1 VLSGFGGN
9 SKFAEKIEYGT
20 TTLADGLSAYFSDSD
35 GFGGGIP
42 GEPLRVAQPVVEL
55 GGAVLVARVLAA
67 AIAVFLLVTI
77 TKFKN
82 LKMQQMLCSVGVL
95 LMLAEIAVVVGGY
108 FMAVV
113 EPRFTMTA
121 PLPVLALAC
130 TLMAKSRIQKDY
142 KIIHDCDRLR

>member
-1 VLSGFGGN
+1 MVLQRWQTVYLLISVI
-9 SKFAEKIEYGT
+9 AMA
-20 TTLADGLSAYFSDSD
+20 LAAVF
-35 GFGGGIP
+35 P
-42 GEPLRVAQPVVEL
+42 AVEPLRVAQPVVEL

-95 LMLAEIAVVVGGY
+95 LMLAEIAVVAGGY

-113 EPRFTMTA
+113 DPRFTMTA

>member
-1 VLSGFGGN
+1 MVLQRWQTVYLLISVI
-9 SKFAEKIEYGT
+9 AMA
-20 TTLADGLSAYFSDSD
+20 LAAAF
-35 GFGGGIP
+35 P
-42 GEPLRVAQPVVEL
+42 AVEPLRVAQPVVEL

-95 LMLAEIAVVVGGY
+95 LMLAEIAVVAGGY

-113 EPRFTMTA
+113 DE
-121 PLPVLALAC
+121 
-130 TLMAKSRIQKDY
+130 
-142 KIIHDCDRLR
+142 IHDDSSAACACACLHADGEEPYPKRL

>member
-1 VLSGFGGN
+1 MVLQRWQTVYLLISVI
-9 SKFAEKIEYGT
+9 AMA
-20 TTLADGLSAYFSDSD
+20 LAAAF
-35 GFGGGIP
+35 P
-42 GEPLRVAQPVVEL
+42 AVEPLRVAQPVVEF

-95 LMLAEIAVVVGGY
+95 LMLAEIAVVAGGY

-113 EPRFTMTA
+113 VPRFTMTA

>member
-1 VLSGFGGN
+1 M
-9 SKFAEKIEYGT
+9 
-20 TTLADGLSAYFSDSD
+20 
-35 GFGGGIP
+35 
-42 GEPLRVAQPVVEL
+42 RVAQPVVEL

-130 TLMAKSRIQKDY
+130 TLMANSRIQKDY

>member
-1 VLSGFGGN
+1 MVLQRWQTVYLLISVI
-9 SKFAEKIEYGT
+9 AMA
-20 TTLADGLSAYFSDSD
+20 LAAAF
-35 GFGGGIP
+35 P
-42 GEPLRVAQPVVEL
+42 AVEPLRVAQP
-55 GGAVLVARVLAA
+55 VARVLAA

-95 LMLAEIAVVVGGY
+95 LMLAEIAVVAGGY

>member
-1 VLSGFGGN
+1 MVLQRWQTVYLLISVI
-9 SKFAEKIEYGT
+9 AMA
-20 TTLADGLSAYFSDSD
+20 LAAAF
-35 GFGGGIP
+35 P
-42 GEPLRVAQPVVEL
+42 AVEPRVAQPVVEL

-95 LMLAEIAVVVGGY
+95 LMLAEIAVVAGGY

>member
-1 VLSGFGGN
+1 MVLQRWQTVYLLISVI
-9 SKFAEKIEYGT
+9 AMA
-20 TTLADGLSAYFSDSD
+20 LAAA
-35 GFGGGIP
+35 
-42 GEPLRVAQPVVEL
+42 EPLRVAQPVVEF

-95 LMLAEIAVVVGGY
+95 LMLAEIAVVAGGY

>member
-1 VLSGFGGN
+1 MSGFGGN

-35 GFGGGIP
+35 GFGGGVP
-42 GEPLRVAQPVVEL
+42 GGRAVACCAEL

-95 LMLAEIAVVVGGY
+95 LMLAEIAVVAGGY

>member
-1 VLSGFGGN
+1 MSGFGGN

-35 GFGGGIP
+35 
-42 GEPLRVAQPVVEL
+42 EL

-95 LMLAEIAVVVGGY
+95 LMLAEIAVVAGGY

>member
-1 VLSGFGGN
+1 MSGFGGN

-42 GEPLRVAQPVVEL
+42 GGRAVAVEL

-95 LMLAEIAVVVGGY
+95 LMLAEIAVVAGGY

>member
-1 VLSGFGGN
+1 MVLQRWQTVYLLISVI
-9 SKFAEKIEYGT
+9 AMA
-20 TTLADGLSAYFSDSD
+20 LAAAF
-35 GFGGGIP
+35 P
-42 GEPLRVAQPVVEL
+42 AVEPLRVAQPVVEL

-95 LMLAEIAVVVGGY
+95 LMLA
-108 FMAVV
+108 VV

>member
-1 VLSGFGGN
+1 M
-9 SKFAEKIEYGT
+9 A
-20 TTLADGLSAYFSDSD
+20 LAAAF
-35 GFGGGIP
+35 P
-42 GEPLRVAQPVVEL
+42 AVEPLRVAQPVVEL

-82 LKMQQMLCSVGVL
+82 LKMQQMLCSVGVM
-95 LMLAEIAVVVGGY
+95 LMLAEIAVVAGGY

-113 EPRFTMTA
+113 EPRFTMNSSA
-121 PLPVLALAC
+121 ACAC
-130 TLMAKSRIQKDY
+130 TCLHADGEEPYPKKTY